1 MAERSNETELD
12 DGVKCARGRNTQQPA
27 NALFR
32 QLARKDQDRFMLVTI
47 EYNTNTKAYLARK
60 DQEVEIGARSEAR
73 VLYILNDKISAR
85 ARTM

>member
-1 MAERSNETELD
+1 
-12 DGVKCARGRNTQQPA
+12 
-27 NALFR
+27 
-32 QLARKDQDRFMLVTI
+32 MLVTI
-47 EYNTNTKAYLARK
+47 EYIRECKAYLARK